1 MPYFIITIIN
11 GKYRAARV
19 SMDSIK
25 DLTAVDVLDEIIID
39 INTITKNKNRPD
51 ESSIYEILN
60 KNHDNANLTKITM
73 NERLTFMSN
82 NNRIT
87 NKLNNEKN
95 CYFETNEESSEQ
107 KDNIE
112 NQILTGTEMP
122 TPKKVQ
128 LQIYWISWKTYRTSS
143 SMNFWM

>member
-11 GKYRAARV
+11 GKYRVARV
-19 SMDSIK
+19 PMDSIK
-25 DLTAVDVLDEIIID
+25 DLTAADVLDEIIIN
-39 INTITKNKNRPD
+39 IHTITKNKKPPD

-95 CYFETNEESSEQ
+95 CYFEKNDESFEQ

-122 TPKKVQ
+122 TPKTVQ

-143 SMNFWM
+143 AMNFWT